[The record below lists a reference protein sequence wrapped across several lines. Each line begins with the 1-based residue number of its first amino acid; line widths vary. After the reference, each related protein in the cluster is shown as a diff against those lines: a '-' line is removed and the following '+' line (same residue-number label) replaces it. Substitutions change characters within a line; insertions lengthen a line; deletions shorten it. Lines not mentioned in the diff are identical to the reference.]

1 VLHRSKQLH
10 AAAMSRTAW
19 DHDNGKELDM
29 KSILDPSFQYVPSIQ
44 TDIQRTFARVWRELG
59 AREEAEE
66 DSGAARHSL
75 WLECTGELVDARS
88 VTVVGVRMPALV
100 AEMIEFVCPRCD
112 QRHESL
118 RFR

>member
-1 VLHRSKQLH
+1 VLHRSKQHH
-10 AAAMSRTAW
+10 AAARLRAAS

-59 AREEAEE
+59 AREQAEG
-66 DSGAARHSL
+66 DYGAARHSL

-88 VTVVGVRMPALV
+88 VTVVGVRMPARM
-100 AEMIEFVCPRCD
+100 AEMVEYICPRCD
-112 QRHESL
+112 RRHESL